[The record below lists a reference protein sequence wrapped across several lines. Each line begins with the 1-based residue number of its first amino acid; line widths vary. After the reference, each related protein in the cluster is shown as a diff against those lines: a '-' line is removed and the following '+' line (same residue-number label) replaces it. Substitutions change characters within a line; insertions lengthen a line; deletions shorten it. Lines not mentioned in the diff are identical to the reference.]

1 MTTPD
6 APQLPTPRIH
16 ALLAD
21 LLAGK
26 PLDEHDAEAMFLALL
41 SGQLDQAQI
50 GSLLSLIQT
59 KPPKAETLTGA
70 ARAMRAH
77 VSRVSYQI
85 GSDEV
90 LIDTCGTGGAP
101 KTFNVSTAA
110 AIVAA
115 SVQPPNDHALKRI
128 VVAKHGNR
136 SRTGRGSAEVLITL
150 GVQVDAASEI
160 QARCLN
166 EAGVCF
172 CFAVH
177 HHPAMKH
184 AMGPRRSLG
193 FPTIFNALGPL
204 TNPAG
209 ADRQL
214 IGVYD
219 NALVEPMA
227 RTLLNLGATRAMV
240 VHSTDG
246 LDELSTTAPTRII
259 HIHNGQLREETIDA
273 EDLGLTRTTLDQ
285 LQASSVEHSAEIIT
299 DIFAGNPSP
308 YADMVLLTT
317 AGALMVAEVC
327 DGFAEGIELA
337 REAIGSGH
345 TKTTLD
351 RLIEVS
357 RG

>member
-1 MTTPD
+1 MTD
-6 APQLPTPRIH
+6 LPE
-16 ALLAD
+16 
-21 LLAGK
+21 
-26 PLDEHDAEAMFLALL
+26 PLDLNPVFRSLLDGQPLPSEQSEQVFLALL
-41 SGQLDQAQI
+41 SGQFDEAQI
-50 GSLLSLIQT
+50 GGLLSLIQSM
-59 KPPKAETLTGA
+59 PPSAETLTGA

-77 VSRVSYQI
+77 VQRVPYTPQP
-85 GSDEV
+85 GEV
-90 LIDTCGTGGAP
+90 LLDTCGTGGAP
-101 KTFNVSTAA
+101 KSFNVSTAA

-115 SVQPPNDHALKRI
+115 SVTVPSGSGVSRI

-136 SRTGRGSAEVLITL
+136 SRTGRGSAEVLQTL
-150 GVQVDAASEI
+150 GLQVDASPEQ
-160 QARCLN
+160 QAKCLRD
-166 EAGVCF
+166 AGVCF
-172 CFAVH
+172 CFAIH

-227 RTLLNLGATRAMV
+227 RTLANLGATRAMV

-246 LDELSTTAPTRII
+246 LDELSTTAPTRVL
-259 HIHNGQLREETIDA
+259 HVQGGQLREERIDA
-273 EDLGLTRTTLDQ
+273 SELGFPRATLAL
-285 LQASSVEHSAEIIT
+285 LQAGSVEHSAQIIR

-308 YADMVLLTT
+308 YRDMVVLSSG
-317 AGALMVAEVC
+317 GALVVSGVC
-327 DGFAEGIELA
+327 DTIRDGIELA
-337 REAIGSGH
+337 ADAIDSG
-345 TKTTLD
+345 TTNATLD

-357 RG
+357 RGS